1 MKTARVWPVRA
12 LPVAKRLPYCAG
24 VRRPI
29 GSDHE
34 LRCHA
39 RRAFAQEDAT
49 DVTLSAEE
57 QESLTL
63 RVARTRDRD
72 AFAALFDHFAPRLKG
87 YLQRLG
93 LDAGA
98 AEEIVQE
105 TMIVLWHKAGLFDPR
120 KSSLATWL
128 YRVARNR
135 RIDLARRQ
143 AARSFDQLDPTLQ
156 PEAMEEPGAAL
167 DARARGERV
176 RAALAGLPD
185 DQREAVRLA
194 FFAGLS
200 HSEIS
205 ARTGLPM
212 GTVKSR
218 IRLAF
223 GRLRQ
228 ALEEDPRVDTD

>member
-1 MKTARVWPVRA
+1 M
-12 LPVAKRLPYCAG
+12 
-24 VRRPI
+24 
-29 GSDHE
+29 
-34 LRCHA
+34 
-39 RRAFAQEDAT
+39 
-49 DVTLSAEE
+49 TLSAEE
-57 QESLTL
+57 QERLAA
-63 RVARTRDRD
+63 RVAQARDRA
-72 AFAALFDHFAPRLKG
+72 AFAALFDHFAPRLNG
-87 YLQRLG
+87 YLRRLG

-143 AARSFDQLDPTLQ
+143 ATRTFDQLDPTLQ
-156 PEAMEEPGAAL
+156 PEGMEEPGTAL
-167 DARARGERV
+167 DARGREQRV
-176 RAALAGLPD
+176 RAALDSLPD

-200 HSEIS
+200 HSEI
-205 ARTGLPM
+205 AERTGLPM

-223 GRLRQ
+223 GRLRR
-228 ALEEDPRVDTD
+228 ALEDDPRVDTD

>member
-1 MKTARVWPVRA
+1 M
-12 LPVAKRLPYCAG
+12 
-24 VRRPI
+24 
-29 GSDHE
+29 
-34 LRCHA
+34 
-39 RRAFAQEDAT
+39 
-49 DVTLSAEE
+49 TLSADE
-57 QESLTL
+57 QEGLAA
-63 RVARTRDRD
+63 RVAQARDRD

-105 TMIVLWHKAGLFDPR
+105 TMIVLWHKADLFDAR
-120 KSSLATWL
+120 RSSLATWL

-135 RIDLARRQ
+135 RIDHARRQ
-143 AARSFDQLDPTLQ
+143 ATRNFDQNDPTLQ
-156 PEAMEEPGAAL
+156 PEEMEEPGAAL
-167 DARARGERV
+167 DTRQRDQRV
-176 RAALAGLPD
+176 RAALDGLPD

-194 FFAGLS
+194 FFVGLS

-205 ARTGLPM
+205 QRTGLPM

-223 GRLRQ
+223 GRLKQ
-228 ALEEDPRVDTD
+228 ALEADPKVDTH